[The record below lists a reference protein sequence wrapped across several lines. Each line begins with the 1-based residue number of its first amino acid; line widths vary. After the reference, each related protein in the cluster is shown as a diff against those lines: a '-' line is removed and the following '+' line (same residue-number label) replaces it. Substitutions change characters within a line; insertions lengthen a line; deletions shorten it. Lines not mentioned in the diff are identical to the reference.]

1 MRGGWWTLLAAVAAA
16 GLLGGCATLGTV
28 GKAREALARAEASG
42 AEARAPY
49 DYHAARAYL
58 EMAEHEKDEL
68 DWKAAREWAQKAL
81 DHASRALAAAGGGD
95 R

>member
-1 MRGGWWTLLAAVAAA
+1 MLLAAVAVA

-28 GKAREALARAEASG
+28 GKAREALGQAEAAG
-42 AEARAPY
+42 AETKAPY
-49 DYHAARAYL
+49 DYYAARAYL

-68 DWKAAREWAQKAL
+68 DWKAAHEWAQRAL
-81 DHASRALAAAGGGD
+81 DHASRALAGAGGGG